1 MSGLCQMISTREL
14 LLREEDELFV
24 EQLRLASLKAARVRA
39 LRQAI
44 LSDLGED
51 DGYSERKE

>member
-1 MSGLCQMISTREL
+1 MISTREL